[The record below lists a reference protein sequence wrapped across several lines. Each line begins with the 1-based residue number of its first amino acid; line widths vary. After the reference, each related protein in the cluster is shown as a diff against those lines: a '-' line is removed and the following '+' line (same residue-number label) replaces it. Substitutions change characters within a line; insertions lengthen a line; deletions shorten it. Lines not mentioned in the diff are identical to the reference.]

1 MMKQERGPLVN
12 GAILGV
18 ALALILAA
26 HEVNRQPGWT
36 LIGVYVYWFCRI
48 GMAYLIIVGAYTAL
62 AQAMTERS
70 SPYAHAGL
78 ATALSFPPFV
88 MAVTTLDL
96 IIGDASLLNTAPDVL
111 ISQLGISAASLI
123 DNHLTTS
130 ALLLTPYV
138 RHALRPAAA
147 QPIAAY
153 SSPPA
158 LRNPAATATAIPAVE
173 SGAPE
178 SEALAPETSET
189 PVRESRFD
197 QATPGLLLA
206 SQPPIQG
213 ELLAAEAQEHYVKL
227 KATDQGGMALYRFG
241 DAVRDLGR
249 YQGIQVHRSHWVADA
264 AVAAVIGKRGAM
276 KLEISTGEIIP
287 VSRRY
292 ELEVEARYADR
303 ERRSE

>member
-1 MMKQERGPLVN
+1 MKQERGPLVN
-12 GAILGV
+12 GAILAV

-36 LIGVYVYWFCRI
+36 LIGVYIYWFCRI
-48 GMAYLIIVGAYTAL
+48 GMAYLIIVGAYAAL
-62 AQAMTERS
+62 GQAMTERS

-78 ATALSFPPFV
+78 AAALSFPPFV

-96 IIGDASLLNTAPDVL
+96 IIGDVSLLNTDRDVL

-138 RHALRPAAA
+138 RHALRPFTAQPVAAYAPPAALRSPALTPITSGAAA
-147 QPIAAY
+147 PYEADAPP
-153 SSPPA
+153 PPA
-158 LRNPAATATAIPAVE
+158 AE
-173 SGAPE
+173 DAP
-178 SEALAPETSET
+178 SS
-189 PVRESRFD
+189 ESRFD
-197 QATPGLLLA
+197 QEAPGLLLA
-206 SQPPIQG
+206 SQPPVKG

-227 KATDQGGMALYRFG
+227 KATGQGGMALYRFG

-249 YQGIQVHRSHWVADA
+249 YQGMQVHRSHWVADA

-276 KLEISTGEIIP
+276 KLEISAGEIIP

-303 ERRSE
+303 ERRAE